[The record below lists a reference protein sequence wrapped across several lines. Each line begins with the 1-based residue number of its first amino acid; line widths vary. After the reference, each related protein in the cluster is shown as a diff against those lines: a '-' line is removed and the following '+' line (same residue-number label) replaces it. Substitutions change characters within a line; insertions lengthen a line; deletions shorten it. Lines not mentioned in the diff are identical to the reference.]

1 MHQARWWP
9 STTSIDGVF
18 IVLKSIILSK
28 LREPNVCPVDKP
40 SDYKTIVGRS
50 MPNSLSQLVEKRQ
63 RRDCQKLSQ
72 WMTTACPKNHGR
84 SVCYKGSVR
93 YTDGLLFAALC
104 PDGYEH
110 QVSGWLLVKRA
121 LSRIRIVAFDR
132 KTKCLLQ
139 RRELT
144 CVTSWTMLYGLL
156 EMLLPFAGLL

>member
-63 RRDCQKLSQ
+63 RRDRQKLSQ
-72 WMTTACPKNHGR
+72 
-84 SVCYKGSVR
+84 
-93 YTDGLLFAALC
+93 
-104 PDGYEH
+104 
-110 QVSGWLLVKRA
+110 
-121 LSRIRIVAFDR
+121 
-132 KTKCLLQ
+132 
-139 RRELT
+139 
-144 CVTSWTMLYGLL
+144 
-156 EMLLPFAGLL
+156 